1 MNIIFFSVWQF
12 HYANRSDLTQQ
23 HLHWLLDHVYTTKP
37 DGIPGNDDHGTMSA
51 WYIFT
56 SMRFYPLAS
65 SSTYLIGSS
74 AFDRITIRRNN
85 GQCIL
90 TIIVHN
96 NSIEIIYVE
105 RVLLNGKTL

>member
-1 MNIIFFSVWQF
+1 M
-12 HYANRSDLTQQ
+12 L
-23 HLHWLLDHVYTTKP
+23 
-37 DGIPGNDDHGTMSA
+37 A

-56 SMRFYPLAS
+56 SMGFYPLAS
-65 SSTYLIGSS
+65 SSTYLIDSS
-74 AFDRITIRRNN
+74 VFDRITIRRNN

-90 TIIVHN
+90 TIIVHY